1 MKIVIVGS
9 RRMSEYGRKVIEMLL
24 PKIEKEGMEI
34 GTGRVQG
41 CNAYVIKT
49 AKDKVKVFEPKYGFE
64 KMNEELAEW
73 GEILLVIE
81 GGKESGTILLAE
93 KFLEKGK
100 EVWAVPGRID
110 EPNSE
115 AANFLIKNGARVV
128 TGVEDIGDS

>member
-1 MKIVIVGS
+1 
-9 RRMSEYGRKVIEMLL
+9 MSEYGKKVIGMLV
-24 PKIEKEGMEI
+24 PKIMEERMEI

-41 CNAYVIKT
+41 CNTFVIKM

-64 KMNEELAEW
+64 KMNEEMAEW

-81 GGKESGTILLAE
+81 GGKESGTILLAD

-110 EPNSE
+110 EPNST
-115 AANFLIKNGARVV
+115 AANWLIKNGARVV